1 MKEKEKKLEA
11 VETPGPSK
19 KHAHQILCSC
29 QASPPVTRTRSAPI
43 GYCRADIRFA
53 LLLKRKAAGKGS
65 KKKKDAE
72 QPKGETSVRAK
83 PRAGRGRQGQ
93 GRTAK
98 RERERERGRPGASL
112 GGAEE
117 ARFRISRSPIR
128 KPRFADPGS
137 AGERGIPPIG
147 GRSCCTD
154 SSSLPALPARGA
166 FLRRSAP
173 GRAGSCCVLPGG
185 CC

>member
-65 KKKKDAE
+65 KKKKKTRSS
-72 QPKGETSVRAK
+72 PKGKPASVRNLEPAEADK
-83 PRAGRGRQGQ
+83 GRGGQ
-93 GRTAK
+93 R
-98 RERERERGRPGASL
+98 RERERGRGGDRGQAWEGPRRPAS
-112 GGAEE
+112 E
-117 ARFRISRSPIR
+117 SRDPQSGSLDSPIR
-128 KPRFADPGS
+128 ARPGREGSRRSGGARAAPIRARSLLCPRGV
-137 AGERGIPPIG
+137 
-147 GRSCCTD
+147 RSCGG
-154 SSSLPALPARGA
+154 PR
-166 FLRRSAP
+166 
-173 GRAGSCCVLPGG
+173 RAGSCCVLPGG

>member
-98 RERERERGRPGASL
+98 RERERGETGGQAWEGPRRPAYESRDPQSGSL
-112 GGAEE
+112 D
-117 ARFRISRSPIR
+117 SPIR
-128 KPRFADPGS
+128 ARPGREGSRRSGGARAAPIRARSLLCPRGV
-137 AGERGIPPIG
+137 
-147 GRSCCTD
+147 RSCGG
-154 SSSLPALPARGA
+154 PR
-166 FLRRSAP
+166 
-173 GRAGSCCVLPGG
+173 RAGSCCVLPGG